1 MRRTL
6 FEVWRLCQKAAEG
19 AGAPAGLD
27 IAAADGALW
36 LLARGLDVLDGYT
49 RAVEALDVGAGAC
62 TFDGAP
68 DGAVL
73 DATGHP
79 GALVAPALVDLVIAR
94 GGGPLTITG
103 MSAPLFL
110 LPPAARYAEDGWHL
124 RFALHGPGGA
134 RFALVASAGAGPAI
148 HGLADGATI
157 AAALAG
163 PAEFAVEAD
172 ATPPG
177 GAPAKRD
184 EGTIPCLVDA
194 SALAAAAAVSVAE
207 GIVIE
212 ATPWARL
219 QAFADRTLVPAT
231 DESRRRGAGA
241 EVDDNE

>member
-79 GALVAPALVDLVIAR
+79 GALVAPALVDLLIAR
-94 GGGPLTITG
+94 GGAPLAMAG
-103 MSAPLFL
+103 LSAPLFL
-110 LPPAARYAEDGWHL
+110 LPPTTHYAEDGWHL
-124 RFALHGPGGA
+124 RFALHGPGGD
-134 RFALVASAGAGPAI
+134 RFVLVASPGASLAI
-148 HGLADGATI
+148 HGPADGATI

-163 PAEFAVEAD
+163 PAEFAVEAL
-172 ATPPG
+172 ATPPDG
-177 GAPAKRD
+177 TPATGD
-184 EGTIPCLVDA
+184 EGTLPCLVEA
-194 SALAAAAAVSVAE
+194 SALAAAAARSVAE

-212 ATPWARL
+212 AAPWARL